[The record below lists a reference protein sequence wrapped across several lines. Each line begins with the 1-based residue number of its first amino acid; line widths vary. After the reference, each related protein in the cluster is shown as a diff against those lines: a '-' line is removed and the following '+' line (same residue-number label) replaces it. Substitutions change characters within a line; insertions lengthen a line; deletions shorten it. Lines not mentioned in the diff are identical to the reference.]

1 MLAWNGVCVEAGGCA
16 AKNAGRLSGPVS
28 GDSAEAEAGTP
39 RPSPRWPTP
48 GALAGQGRYRLLAEV
63 GRDDRCAVQLWRGR
77 DLVLDRDVALTLF
90 ITAPQDP
97 GAVRLIRSAIA
108 RALRSARLEAAGAA
122 RVLDV
127 LEPDAKSV
135 PMVAIVV
142 AEWTRGRGLIELL
155 DDGLPPP
162 SVAAGV
168 LAPLA
173 GAVDAAHSAGLIL
186 GCDHPYRIRVTPDR
200 QARLAFPGPRPATG
214 SQDDIRGLGAM
225 LYLLL
230 TGYWPLPDGP
240 SSLPT
245 APLAPDGSLVSP
257 TTLRP
262 GVPVELSTLALRSL
276 ADPGTAG
283 GLHTGAAVRRV
294 LELSAVNAD
303 DDLVSTRHGRRGRG
317 RPTDPVRAHQ
327 QRRTKLGLS
336 MAVLAVTTLLILGYA
351 GMQVLSVFTNA
362 GGTPLVVAGPSPG
375 EQYAP
380 PVAPQT
386 ALSSVR
392 VKNSAVY
399 DPSGRGRPDHQNDVG
414 KLLDGNPNTGWS
426 TDSYRQQFPSYKKGL
441 GVMLSFEQPVAA
453 ASVTVISP
461 SPGTVL
467 EIRTATS
474 AKAELGETIL
484 VGTATLGGGS
494 TQIPLRSV
502 PSTRYLLVWIT
513 ELAGGG
519 DRNQSKLS
527 EVGVQI
533 RST

>member
-1 MLAWNGVCVEAGGCA
+1 M
-16 AKNAGRLSGPVS
+16 S
-28 GDSAEAEAGTP
+28 GDSGDSVGAGTH
-39 RPSPRWPTP
+39 RPGAPWPTP
-48 GALAGQGRYRLLAEV
+48 GALVGQGRYRLLSEV
-63 GRDDRCAVQLWRGR
+63 GRDDRRSVQLWRGR

-90 ITAPQDP
+90 IGAPQDP
-97 GAVRLIRSAIA
+97 GALRLIRAAVA

-127 LEPDAKSV
+127 LEPDAKFG
-135 PMVAIVV
+135 PTVAVVV
-142 AEWTRGRGLIELL
+142 AEWTRGRGLAELL

-162 SVAAGV
+162 SVAASI

-173 GAVDAAHSAGLIL
+173 GAVDTAHSAGLIL

-200 QARLAFPGPRPATG
+200 QARLAFPGPLPVNG
-214 SQDDIRGLGAM
+214 PQDDIRGLGAM

-230 TGYWPLPDGP
+230 TGYWPLPHGP
-240 SSLPT
+240 SNLPT
-245 APLAPDGSLVSP
+245 APLQPDGTPASP

-262 GVPVELSTLALRSL
+262 GVPVDLSTLALRSL

-294 LELSAVNAD
+294 LELNVAD
-303 DDLVSTRHGRRGRG
+303 AADAELALAASRKGRHSRVRPADPERARRE
-317 RPTDPVRAHQ
+317 
-327 QRRTKLGLS
+327 RRTKLGLS

-362 GGTPLVVAGPSPG
+362 GGTPLVVAGPSPA
-375 EQYAP
+375 EPPAP
-380 PVAPQT
+380 PLA

-392 VKNSAVY
+392 VKNLAVY
-399 DPSGRGRPDHQNDVG
+399 DPSGKGRPDHLRDVG
-414 KLLDGNPNTGWS
+414 KLLDGNPNTAWS
-426 TDSYRQQFPSYKKGL
+426 TDSYRQQFPIYKKGL

-453 ASVTVISP
+453 ASVTVLSP

-467 EIRTATS
+467 EIRTAAS
-474 AKAELGETIL
+474 PRAELAETTL
-484 VGTATLGGGS
+484 VGTATLGPGS

-502 PSTRYLLVWIT
+502 PPTRYLLVWIT

-527 EVGVQI
+527 EVGVQT
-533 RST
+533 RAT